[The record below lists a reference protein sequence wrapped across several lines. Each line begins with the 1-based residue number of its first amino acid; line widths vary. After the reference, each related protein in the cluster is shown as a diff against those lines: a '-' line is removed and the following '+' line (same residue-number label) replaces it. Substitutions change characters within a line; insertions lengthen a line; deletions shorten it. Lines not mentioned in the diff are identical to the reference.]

1 MAILYDERD
10 PDAFAGDLAITD
22 GIPDAFDQ
30 ISAAR
35 KSALFLD
42 NSNSMKYTM
51 AEEWEP
57 LVDIIKER
65 SGGYGWFNPGH
76 YAFMDDEEPDP
87 FRDGSEYQTF
97 VNKLL
102 TEVQGNPEKYNDVN
116 VEDWN
121 PAAVFQRA
129 KERALAEKKRFEG
142 LEAITPGGI
151 SWYNNLAGGAWAAAE
166 DPANQ
171 AASLLGAAG
180 SKTLLGFL
188 FKEAA
193 INMAIEAP
201 IQYNVSKWYETLGIP
216 YTAEQFFANVA
227 AAGAF
232 GVAVP
237 LTIKIGGA
245 TYSLTQEQLAKGWD
259 ALKKDGY
266 VKDGDAL
273 AVDKAIDEQD
283 LDAKENPF
291 DPSQVIQNVKDELAA
306 RAEADTFVGPTR
318 LGEWRAEAEAE
329 HKSRL
334 QTAKDALEFNRPPE
348 MSDEPN
354 SIPVKTGD
362 PAETDNLDNFIFKLG
377 PDEIDVD
384 AKTFQF
390 KSGGDEFGVTEKL
403 EDMVE
408 WDPQMAGTVMV
419 YEYADGRLFIADGHQ
434 RLALAKRIKAA
445 NPDADITLYATKM
458 REVDG
463 VTPQQATAEAALNN
477 IMSAPVRAEND
488 IIDAAKV
495 LRVHPDKIRNL
506 PRNTTAD
513 YARGLANLGDDA
525 FGAVINGMVDP
536 RFGSI
541 VGKAFPGDEE
551 AQLAALKVLMQT
563 KPNTLREAELIV
575 DQVKSVGFD
584 KQLQESLF
592 GDEMVAESLFA
603 ERAKILSL
611 TMGRLK
617 NDKKTFKELTRNAD
631 RIESEGNVLSA
642 DANKRRLED
651 DQSAIALLQAAANT
665 AGPIS
670 SALTKAARDFKNTG
684 KLGPAVDGFLDRV
697 RDGIS
702 DGSFSR
708 VQKSY
713 NGQSVQ
719 AQASSVEVPSA
730 AERAVD
736 EFDDP
741 AGPGIE
747 RQADQLTQDIFGEP
761 PAKLDPPKPDEDL
774 PGKVLEPDWRPYML
788 QEEGDV
794 LVPLSSLKAKKV
806 RPEGVKNAVP
816 FMQQAAKGEID
827 KRPALLVKDNGDGTY
842 TVRDGNSTM
851 TIAQQAGWSEVPVK
865 VVTDT
870 EYAKQ
875 KAIKSIDRIFKQEKL
890 GKTKRRYVDGT
901 TFEKDFLDNV
911 QLQLKERQARD
922 VKGFM
927 SQATSN
933 HNALNKAAQDAASKL
948 GIEFK
953 AAPVKK
959 LEKIKKKLAKK
970 QRTTKHIYMISDA
983 ARTGVTARNMDE
995 ADAFIRELGKTF
1007 HIVDEGW
1014 IDTSVGYF
1022 DRKIMVVFDDGGL
1035 GEIQIWPPGMLQAKE
1050 APSVHEKAGHEY
1062 YDIANDID
1070 QPAKVRADAEQKMLD
1085 IYAEVIKD
1093 LDKSF
1098 TDRISQETLSKLGL
1112 GAPSRASQA
1121 STSAGGI
1128 STARSSE
1135 RISEANSG
1143 EPPQPSPGVQQT
1155 ATPPLSAT
1163 VSPSLSR
1170 NNRIVSPG
1178 QSVDDGVDFVSP
1190 EAFRAAGSDD
1200 APSEYIIDIGGQD
1213 VKISQDSN
1221 IPVGTEID
1229 DVSGQMVTK
1238 TQTMREIEEEFAQD
1252 EKMLQRLEG
1261 CVK

>member
-22 GIPDAFDQ
+22 GIPDNFDQ

-102 TEVQGNPEKYNDVN
+102 TEIQGNPDKYNDVN

-129 KERALAEKKRFEG
+129 KERALAEKKKYED

-180 SKTLLGFL
+180 SKSLLGFV

-193 INMAIEAP
+193 INMAVEVP
-201 IQYNVSKWYETLGIP
+201 IQYNVSKWYETLDLP

-232 GVAVP
+232 GAAIP
-237 LTIKIGGA
+237 LTIKIGGE
-245 TYSLTQEQLAKGWD
+245 TVSLTWEQAKKGWD

-273 AVDKAIDEQD
+273 AVDQAIKEQEIND
-283 LDAKENPF
+283 KENPL
-291 DPSQVIQNVKDELAA
+291 DDL
-306 RAEADTFVGPTR
+306 
-318 LGEWRAEAEAE
+318 AE
-329 HKSRL
+329 HETRV

-348 MSDEPN
+348 MSNEPN

-362 PAETDNLDNFIFKLG
+362 PAETDNLDNFIFKLS
-377 PDEIDVD
+377 PDQIDVD

-403 EDMVE
+403 QDMVE
-408 WDPQMAGTVMV
+408 WNPQLAGTVTV
-419 YEYADGRLFIADGHQ
+419 YEYADGKLFIADGHQ
-434 RLALAKRIKAA
+434 RLALAKRIQAQ
-445 NPDADITLYATKM
+445 NPDANITIYATKM

-463 VTPQQATAEAALNN
+463 ISPQEAMAEAALNN
-477 IMSAPVRAEND
+477 IMSAPVRAETD
-488 IIDAAKV
+488 IIDAARV
-495 LRVHPDKIRNL
+495 LRVHPDKIRDL
-506 PRNTTAD
+506 PRNMTAEH
-513 YARGLANLGDDA
+513 ARGVANLGDDA
-525 FGAVINGMVDP
+525 FGAVINGMVP
-536 RFGSI
+536 EKFGAI
-541 VGKAFPGDEE
+541 VGRAFPDDEE
-551 AQLAALKVLMQT
+551 AQLAAIKVLMQT
-563 KPNTLREAELIV
+563 NPATLREAELIV
-575 DQVKSVGFD
+575 DQVKAVGFE
-584 KQLQESLF
+584 KQIQESLF
-592 GDEMVAESLFA
+592 GDEVVAESLFA
-603 ERAKILSL
+603 ERARILSL
-611 TMGRLK
+611 AMGKLK
-617 NDKKTFKELTRNAD
+617 SDKKTFKELTRNAD

-642 DANKRRLED
+642 NANKRRLED
-651 DQSAIALLQAAANT
+651 DQVAITLLQAAANT

-670 SALTKAARDFKNTG
+670 NALTKAARDFKNTG
-684 KLGPAVDGFLDRV
+684 KLGPAIDGFLDRV
-697 RDGIS
+697 RDGVS

-719 AQASSVEVPSA
+719 AQTSSVEVPSA
-730 AERAVD
+730 AQRSVD

-741 AGPGIE
+741 AGPGVE
-747 RQADQLTQDIFGEP
+747 RQADQLTQDIFGDP

-794 LVPLSSLKAKKV
+794 LMPLSKLAAKRV
-806 RPEGVKNAVP
+806 RTEPGKDGKTPVENAVS

-827 KRPALLVKDNGDGTY
+827 KRPALLVKDNGDGSY
-842 TVRDGNSTM
+842 TVRDGNSTI
-851 TIAQQAGWSEVPVK
+851 TVAQQAGWSEVPVK

-927 SQATSN
+927 AQATSN

-970 QRTTKHIYMISDA
+970 QRTTKHIYMIADA

-1050 APSVHEKAGHEY
+1050 GPTVHEKAGHEY

-1155 ATPPLSAT
+1155 ATPSLSAT

-1213 VKISQDSN
+1213 VKISQESN